1 MYLKSLTLKGFKS
14 FAQATTF
21 SFEPGV
27 TAIVGPNGSGKS
39 NVLDALAWVM
49 GEQGA
54 KTLRG
59 GKMED
64 VIFAGTASRGP
75 LGRAEV
81 KLTIDNS
88 DGALPIAYTEVTI
101 SRTLF
106 RSGASEYA
114 INGET
119 CRLLDVQELLSDSG
133 LGKEMHVIVGQGQLD
148 SVLRAS
154 PEERRGF
161 IEEAAGILKHRRRRE
176 RTLRK
181 LQAMETNFT
190 RLKDLETELR
200 RQLKPLSKQA
210 QVAREAQT
218 IAATLRDAKA
228 RLLADDIT
236 AVQAEIADLAG
247 AAAERAAARG
257 ALQDKYELQQQRITS
272 LEQQEHTEQLDAA
285 RRLVVEF
292 EAAQSR
298 LQGLQSQAEQ
308 RLQFLAGQD
317 EPTVIPNRVTQA
329 DVDRV
334 SAELQRLEA
343 LVPEARE
350 AHAAA
355 SIAVQHKREA
365 LDAVDKEIA
374 AAAAAL
380 NAYEMQLTKLG
391 GEHAA
396 AIRRQQER
404 EAEHSRRET
413 AASAATSR
421 LEQAEAALKELETA
435 EQAGGST
442 TAAASDLEQAY
453 NAAGETQTRLE
464 TERDQLQTVLHRAER
479 DQVALQ
485 ATHTALAAQLG
496 QHDGGDAV
504 IAAGLP
510 GVHGKVATLVD
521 ADAAH
526 TAALGLL
533 LGDALLVADEAA
545 ATRVLQ
551 HAAEADLGR
560 VQVVLATA
568 APEIDSAAT
577 AAQLSPQIA
586 EALVAVGAV
595 HAESVITA
603 AAGVK
608 ALLHTAFLAPDLAA
622 AQQLATALASHLEH
636 FTIATSHGEIV
647 TPHTAV
653 GGSATSKS
661 LLEVR
666 AEYDTVTAQL
676 DTATAVVQDAKQRW
690 EAARQAVQEAKT
702 RAAELYQQLRQADSA
717 RAEFAAKWQRAAAQ
731 VEAAKAEQE
740 RARGA
745 VAESENRVAEA
756 VAAAA
761 AAAAAVTEF
770 EKQPRPTVEHSV
782 RDELAA
788 AYEEVRAAE
797 VEQRMAVQR
806 AQERARSA
814 EGAYRRVR
822 EQFHAA
828 EKAEQ
833 ERAARAV
840 QRNLQARA
848 AQQVLDV
855 LPQWL
860 KQVAA
865 DLTAARQAQQEA
877 ELERAKHSQELT
889 LLRAE
894 AASVRQELSGL
905 TEQAH
910 SVELQLYER
919 RIGLK
924 SFTERAHNELSLD
937 VATLLAEYGP
947 ELPVPD
953 LAAAGVGAEAGVS
966 AGVGASTDTGVVAG
980 KPGSSAA
987 AHTVDASSAA
997 ETTSDTSEMAAIAG
1011 EVDPPTKPYNRQ
1023 EQEQIL
1029 HAAERALAQL
1039 GRINPLAL
1047 EEFAALEQRHTY
1059 LHEQIADLTK
1069 TKKDLLQIVADLD
1082 VKMETIFAAAF
1093 ADTKAAFE
1101 VVFPILFPGG
1111 TGKIE
1116 LTNPG
1121 DMLTTGI
1128 EITVKPAGKKVE
1140 RMSLLSGGERS
1151 LAAVA
1156 WLLAIFKARPSPFYI
1171 LDEVEA
1177 ALDDANL
1184 GRLLNAFEDLRQHSQ
1199 LIVITHQKRTM
1210 EIADALYG
1218 VSMRGDGVSAVIG
1231 QRLQEL
1237 QD

>member
-1 MYLKSLTLKGFKS
+1 
-14 FAQATTF
+14 
-21 SFEPGV
+21 
-27 TAIVGPNGSGKS
+27 
-39 NVLDALAWVM
+39 
-49 GEQGA
+49 
-54 KTLRG
+54 
-59 GKMED
+59 
-64 VIFAGTASRGP
+64 
-75 LGRAEV
+75 
-81 KLTIDNS
+81 
-88 DGALPIAYTEVTI
+88 
-101 SRTLF
+101 
-106 RSGASEYA
+106 
-114 INGET
+114 
-119 CRLLDVQELLSDSG
+119 
-133 LGKEMHVIVGQGQLD
+133 
-148 SVLRAS
+148 
-154 PEERRGF
+154 
-161 IEEAAGILKHRRRRE
+161 
-176 RTLRK
+176 
-181 LQAMETNFT
+181 
-190 RLKDLETELR
+190 
-200 RQLKPLSKQA
+200 
-210 QVAREAQT
+210 
-218 IAATLRDAKA
+218 
-228 RLLADDIT
+228 
-236 AVQAEIADLAG
+236 
-247 AAAERAAARG
+247 
-257 ALQDKYELQQQRITS
+257 
-272 LEQQEHTEQLDAA
+272 
-285 RRLVVEF
+285 
-292 EAAQSR
+292 
-298 LQGLQSQAEQ
+298 

-464 TERDQLQTVLHRAER
+464 TERDQLQAALHRAER

-510 GVHGKVATLVD
+510 GVHGKVATLVE
-521 ADAAH
+521 ADATH

-568 APEIDSAAT
+568 APEIDSATT

-603 AAGVK
+603 ASGVK
-608 ALLHTAFLAPDLAA
+608 ALLHTAFLAPDLASAQRLA
-622 AQQLATALASHLEH
+622 ATLSGHLEH

-702 RAAELYQQLRQADSA
+702 RAAELYRQLRQADSA

-756 VAAAA
+756 AAAVA
-761 AAAAAVTEF
+761 TAAAAVTEF

-788 AYEEVRAAE
+788 AYEEARAAE
-797 VEQRMAVQR
+797 VEQRMTVQR

-953 LAAAGVGAEAGVS
+953 LSGGAGAAAEPEAT
-966 AGVGASTDTGVVAG
+966 AH
-980 KPGSSAA
+980 AA
-987 AHTVDASSAA
+987 APDV
-997 ETTSDTSEMAAIAG
+997 ETTATPASGGTEAG

-1029 HAAERALAQL
+1029 QAAERALAQL

-1231 QRLQEL
+1231 QRLS
-1237 QD
+1237 DV